1 MSNSKGGPHRTWTGT
16 EPRRDGLIF
25 WISAWVPVLIGIVVI
40 AIESTETFGS
50 NHTSVPLRRLW
61 EALFGAVTDPRWE
74 VIHHILRKCG
84 HFFAYGFIGL
94 AWLRAWWMTLP
105 KSHFFTDAALAL
117 LGTGLIASCDEFHQS
132 FLPNRT
138 ASVYDVLL
146 DCSGALVL
154 ELIVYLFVRAFR
166 PKHLARAA

>member
-1 MSNSKGGPHRTWTGT
+1 MSNSKGGSYRTGTST
-16 EPRRDGLIF
+16 EPRREALKF
-25 WISAWVPVLIGIVVI
+25 WTSAWLPVLIGIVVI

-50 NHTSVPLRRLW
+50 NHTSGPLRRLW
-61 EALFGAVTDPRWE
+61 EALFGAVSEPHWD
-74 VIHHILRKCG
+74 VIHHIIRKAG

-166 PKHLARAA
+166 PKRLARAA

>member
-1 MSNSKGGPHRTWTGT
+1 MSNSNAGPDRARTASQNGGLKFWT
-16 EPRRDGLIF
+16 
-25 WISAWVPVLIGIVVI
+25 SAWLPVLVGIVVI

-50 NHTSVPLRRLW
+50 NHTSGPLRRLW
-61 EALFGAVTDPRWE
+61 EALFGVVTDPRWE
-74 VIHHILRKCG
+74 LIHHIIRKCG

-105 KSHFFTDAALAL
+105 KSHFFTDATLAL

-138 ASVYDVLL
+138 ASVYDVLI

-154 ELIVYLFVRAFR
+154 ELLVYLFVRSFR
-166 PKHLARAA
+166 PKRLARAA